1 MSPDACLS
9 RAPASAVIFLVP
21 RSSFLA
27 HPTTNPHTHSR
38 VYFLSCQIFQ
48 EAGYP
53 DAADAT
59 GVAIVLGLFK
69 LLMTGERGRLL
80 GLLLYC
86 PRGLK
91 KG

>member
-1 MSPDACLS
+1 
-9 RAPASAVIFLVP
+9 
-21 RSSFLA
+21 
-27 HPTTNPHTHSR
+27 